1 MTKVELALKVMFAV
15 LDLIVVTFF
24 IRTVFYFRK
33 VKRDK
38 IRSDQFAYPDADLN
52 TVQKVIFALIFTLA
66 IIHFL
71 QALLDVNYPLFI
83 LVAGQNTE
91 GNTTVNWMSE
101 YVGFIVMNV
110 LDFISGIGFLY
121 LFDKMGMKQ
130 IRDEAMKSGT
140 M

>member
-71 QALLDVNYPLFI
+71 LALLDVNYPLFI
-83 LVAGQNTE
+83 LLAGQNTE

-121 LFDKMGMKQ
+121 LFYKMGMKQ